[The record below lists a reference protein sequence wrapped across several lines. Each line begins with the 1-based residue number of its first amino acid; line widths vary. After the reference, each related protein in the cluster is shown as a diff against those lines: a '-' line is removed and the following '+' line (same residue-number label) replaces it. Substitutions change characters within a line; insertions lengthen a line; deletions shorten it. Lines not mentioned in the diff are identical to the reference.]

1 MNSADEG
8 KIQNLNIK
16 YSADYYEKN
25 LTPFRTDIN
34 LEGLKTENEKFYEF
48 NELPQKK
55 FRNVFDFPELDNKV
69 GLFIIE
75 FISNGYSSRAVIKK
89 GSLSLLV
96 RATVAGHIAY
106 VLGNTFKNLCK

>member
-1 MNSADEG
+1 MKVRNWFNS
-8 KIQNLNIK
+8 I

-25 LTPFRTDIN
+25 LTPFKTDIN
-34 LEGLKTENEKFYEF
+34 LEGLKTENEKVFEF
-48 NELPQKK
+48 DELPQKK
-55 FRNVFDFPELDNKV
+55 FRSVFDFPELDNKV

-96 RATVAGHIAY
+96 RSTVAGHVAY
-106 VLGNTFKNLCK
+106 VLGKSSP